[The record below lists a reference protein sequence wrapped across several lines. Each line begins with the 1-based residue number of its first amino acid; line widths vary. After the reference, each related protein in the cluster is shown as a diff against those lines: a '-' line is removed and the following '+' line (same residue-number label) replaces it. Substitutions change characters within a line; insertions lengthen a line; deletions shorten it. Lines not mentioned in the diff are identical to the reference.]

1 MMKRRPKQHSHW
13 PHTIL
18 CIVMCLTL
26 HFTLEWI
33 RDVHAAQAARK
44 QDDNIS
50 AYIADLQEQID
61 LLNKQV
67 IVLEAK
73 CGK

>member
-1 MMKRRPKQHSHW
+1 
-13 PHTIL
+13 
-18 CIVMCLTL
+18 MCLTL